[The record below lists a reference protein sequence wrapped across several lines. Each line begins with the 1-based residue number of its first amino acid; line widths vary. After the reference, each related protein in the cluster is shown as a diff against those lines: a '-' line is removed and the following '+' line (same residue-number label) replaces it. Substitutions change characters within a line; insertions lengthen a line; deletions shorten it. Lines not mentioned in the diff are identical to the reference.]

1 MLTSLLDEPPVLKI
15 DLRRVPFFN
24 LRALVSCVASPVHD
38 GDPKVDAEKNAKA
51 LVRLLNRCHSVCS
64 VFALSGFVLVVTG
77 IVAYVWTVLE
87 RSVAIFGSAC
97 VGVCIT
103 LGLAALH

>member
-1 MLTSLLDEPPVLKI
+1 MFTSLLDEPPILKI
-15 DLRRVPFFN
+15 DLRRVN
-24 LRALVSCVASPVHD
+24 LRALVSCVASAVHD

-51 LVRLLNRCHSVCS
+51 LVRLLNRCHTVCS